1 MFIEWKKEGRQL
13 ENILAFWMLFKM
25 FIGTVLGGLQ
35 SSRCARSPC
44 ALLDVQAAHG
54 RRQCS
59 QTCSPRPPLDCFP
72 LILSR
77 FSRARTR
84 RHSNQAV
91 HQGRFIYSFNNGVSW
106 ENFGFPFPE
115 AKIHLQN
122 VLEIY

>member
-1 MFIEWKKEGRQL
+1 MYVYRMKKGRQL
-13 ENILAFWMLFKM
+13 RKHPCILDAVKN
-25 FIGTVLGGLQ
+25 VYRNRLQ
-35 SSRCARSPC
+35 RSSIKL
-44 ALLDVQAAHG
+44 ALLVPCCDVQAAHR

-59 QTCSPRPPLDCFP
+59 QTCSPRPPLDCLP
-72 LILSR
+72 PILSH
-77 FSRARTR
+77 FSRARPH